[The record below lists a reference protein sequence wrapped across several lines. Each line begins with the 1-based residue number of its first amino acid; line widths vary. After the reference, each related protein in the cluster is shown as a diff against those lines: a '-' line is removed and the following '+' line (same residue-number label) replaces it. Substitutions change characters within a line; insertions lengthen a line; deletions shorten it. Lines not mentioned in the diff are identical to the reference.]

1 MTRKIYLSLASL
13 QNRRNF
19 LRISGEQK
27 RKRGESE
34 ARVACE
40 GRSNPPLARNL
51 RFALASLSPR
61 FRLANAS
68 VPLKYAK
75 NYACSAGYS
84 LATEKQKEN
93 QSKSSAVQR
102 VDFPRLASVARFLL
116 PVDWSVYCAFCVCR
130 DWPDFITAGS
140 QESLLSLKL

>member
-19 LRISGEQK
+19 LRISGKQK

-68 VPLKYAK
+68 VPLKY
-75 NYACSAGYS
+75 AGYS